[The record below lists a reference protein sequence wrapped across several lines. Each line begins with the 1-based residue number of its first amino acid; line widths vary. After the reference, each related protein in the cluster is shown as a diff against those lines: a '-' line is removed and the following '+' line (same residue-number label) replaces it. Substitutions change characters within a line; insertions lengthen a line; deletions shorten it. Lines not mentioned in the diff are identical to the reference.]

1 MELAVPALEEE
12 NEYSVD
18 SSLLD
23 TPIGSATQR
32 QISTEFW
39 GETRLQRL
47 NGIEVDLEPYWSY
60 YGKECS
66 HALHDEG
73 RHVAAR
79 NHRDI
84 IQIVRQLKGGVLRQD
99 IKAGLRSKLTV
110 LHANEDE
117 MLDNSI
123 NLAAGLLLM
132 IDFGGFSYGFSG
144 KTELQW
150 KNATLADCLE
160 DYFGDDSVLA
170 HERVKLE
177 KNFTARNLSRIAGVE
192 IVWTDNLVDH
202 LRMTD
207 DDTRIHIFHH
217 ASFLETQ
224 RKRYSIPKH

>member
-1 MELAVPALEEE
+1 MLDEEK
-12 NEYSVD
+12 EYTID

-23 TPIGSATQR
+23 TPIGAATR
-32 QISTEFW
+32 REILAEFW
-39 GETRLQRL
+39 GASRLQRL
-47 NGIEVDLEPYWSY
+47 NGLEVDLEPYWSY

-66 HALHDEG
+66 HALHEEG

-79 NHRDI
+79 YHRDI
-84 IQIVRQLKGGVLRQD
+84 IEIVRQLKGGVLRQD
-99 IKAGLRSKLTV
+99 VKAGLRSKLTV

-123 NLAAGLLLM
+123 NLAACLLLM

-144 KTELQW
+144 KTELEW
-150 KNATLADCLE
+150 KDAPLVDFLE
-160 DYFGDDSVLA
+160 DYFCDDSVLA

-177 KNFTARNLSRIAGVE
+177 KNFTARNLGRITGVE
-192 IVWTDNLVDH
+192 IVWTDNLIDH

-224 RKRYSIPKH
+224 RKR